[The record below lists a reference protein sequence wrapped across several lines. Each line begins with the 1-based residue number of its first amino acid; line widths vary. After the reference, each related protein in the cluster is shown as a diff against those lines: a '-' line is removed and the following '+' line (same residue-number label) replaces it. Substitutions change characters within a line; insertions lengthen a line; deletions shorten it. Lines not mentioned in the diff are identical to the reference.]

1 MTEKDKGRGH
11 MTWGETGRGAVIRL
25 TGEDG
30 IP

>member
-11 MTWGETGRGAVIRL
+11 MTRGETGSRVVIRL